1 MGATLLSLIEPLPR
15 PNRALAAGVGA
26 VLFGAFVGMV
36 LAADVP
42 LGVALVLGACYAPL
56 VFLNLPLAVVL
67 WIPLVFVEGV
77 PAFNLGAKAAG
88 LLLAIGWAGML
99 YTGSGV
105 STGVLR
111 RHRRL
116 VEALVCLLVWAT
128 LSLAW
133 ASDLDRAMGSVWQW
147 WAVAIVFLI
156 VATCIRSDATLRLAV
171 GAFVAGAVLTILA
184 GLALGNV
191 GAGEATT
198 RFTGGAGDPNF
209 LASGLVPAIVLAGG
223 LAGASKAAGLRW
235 IMLAV
240 IAFLALGVVMS
251 ESRGAA
257 VASVVTVAAAL
268 IFFKHRR
275 MYVVALAMVAVGFAV
290 LAFTIVPG
298 SWERV
303 SNVGES
309 GARGDIWTVAWRV
322 GEDHALVGVGTK
334 NFQTVAA
341 DYVQEP
347 GTLTHVGL
355 IAEETKAVH
364 NLYLELFAEI
374 GIVGLLLFLI
384 VAGGC
389 LRAAWLAARRFEAL
403 GRRDLETVARS
414 ILVANIAM
422 LATAIFLSS
431 QVDKRLWILLAL
443 GPAALEVARRIS
455 PRVAG

>member
-1 MGATLLSLIEPLPR
+1 L
-15 PNRALAAGVGA
+15 
-26 VLFGAFVGMV
+26 
-36 LAADVP
+36 
-42 LGVALVLGACYAPL
+42 
-56 VFLNLPLAVVL
+56 
-67 WIPLVFVEGV
+67 
-77 PAFNLGAKAAG
+77 
-88 LLLAIGWAGML
+88 
-99 YTGSGV
+99 
-105 STGVLR
+105 
-111 RHRRL
+111 
-116 VEALVCLLVWAT
+116 
-128 LSLAW
+128 
-133 ASDLDRAMGSVWQW
+133 DLDRAMGHIWQW
-147 WAVAIVFLI
+147 WAVAVVFLI

-209 LASGLVPAIVLAGG
+209 LASGLVPSIVLAGG

-235 IMLAV
+235 TMLAV

-275 MYVVALAMVAVGFAV
+275 VYVIALAMVAVGFAV
-290 LAFTIVPG
+290 LTFAVVPG

-322 GEDHALVGVGTK
+322 GEDHALVGVGAK
-334 NFQTVAA
+334 SFQAAAA

-347 GTLTHVGL
+347 GTLTNVGS
-355 IAEETKAVH
+355 IAEDTKVVH

-374 GIVGLLLFLI
+374 GIVGLSLFLI
-384 VAGGC
+384 VVVGC
-389 LRAAWLAARRFEAL
+389 LQAAWLAARRFEAL
-403 GRRDLETVARS
+403 GRPDLETVARS

-422 LATAIFLSS
+422 LSTAIFLSS

-443 GPAALEVARRIS
+443 GPAALEVSRRAS
-455 PRVAG
+455 PRIEG